1 MNERASLEDLL
12 KFGRRGQPAGLRVSG
27 KGTEHERFQMV
38 KGLSPKAGVAGEIS
52 LRQMLPQLPGNNSV
66 LYSIPRGA
74 EVTLQAAIM
83 NNSLASQ
90 FGAAIIVIDQA
101 PAPEVNPLAGTY
113 TSAGGFTV
121 INPAVFQSADDANPA
136 AEQPLPFVSDDIL
149 MDNFSSQAFRSKIS
163 RREQKN
169 LRDNELSARIMAAVT
184 LGLANLAD
192 RVLFDAIDA
201 RVPQA
206 AAAADL
212 YSIGKA
218 AAKGVRFNELKAVV
232 GTGDA
237 GGKSPIVEPLA
248 ALTVDAGGLRYQ
260 SIPAEIS
267 GQAPATFIGTF
278 NRAAVALMDD
288 VRIIVERGTAGD
300 LTITCWADIQPLL
313 PDPSYFWRA

>member
-1 MNERASLEDLL
+1 MNKIASLEDLFQ
-12 KFGRRGQPAGLRVSG
+12 FGRRGQPAGLRVSG
-27 KGTEHERFQMV
+27 KGTEQERFQMI
-38 KGLSPKAGVAGEIS
+38 KGLSPKAGVAGIIS
-52 LRQMLPQLPGNNSV
+52 LRQMLPQLPGSSGD
-66 LYSIPRGA
+66 LYSVPRGT

-101 PAPEVNPLAGTY
+101 PAPEVNPVAGTY
-113 TSAGGFTV
+113 TRAGGFTV
-121 INPAVFQSADDANPA
+121 INPAVFQSADDTNPA
-136 AEQPLPFVSDDIL
+136 TEQPLPFVSAEIL

-163 RREQKN
+163 RREQKD

-201 RVPQA
+201 QVSQA
-206 AAAADL
+206 AVAADL

-218 AAKGVRFNELKAVV
+218 AAKNVRFKELRAVV
-232 GTGDA
+232 AAGDA
-237 GGKSPIVEPLA
+237 GGNSPIVDPLA

-288 VRIIVERGTAGD
+288 VRIIVERGTAGE

-313 PDPSYFWRA
+313 PDPNYFWRA